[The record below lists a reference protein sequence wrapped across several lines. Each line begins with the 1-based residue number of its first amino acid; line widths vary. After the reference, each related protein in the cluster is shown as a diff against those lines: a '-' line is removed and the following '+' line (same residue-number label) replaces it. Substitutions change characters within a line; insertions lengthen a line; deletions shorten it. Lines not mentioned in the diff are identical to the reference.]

1 MKNRE
6 DLKSLTIE
14 ELNERLTENMDEYDN
29 LHIQQATHQL
39 SNPLRL
45 RDVRRQMARIK
56 TFIRQHEIAADVSKT
71 ENAGN

>member
-6 DLKSLTIE
+6 DLKGLTIE
-14 ELNERLTENMDEYDN
+14 ELNERFAENMDEYDN

-39 SNPLRL
+39 SNPIRL

-56 TFIRQHEIAADVSKT
+56 TFIRQQEMAADASKT